1 MNKKQPTQE
10 ELISML
16 LKKSDIQEKRILH
29 LESKLRTL
37 DVKFNMLENKV
48 R

>member
-1 MNKKQPTQE
+1 MNKQPTQE

-16 LKKSDIQEKRILH
+16 LKKSDIQEKRILY